1 MTGSMSRRSLI
12 VGAGATGM
20 LVAASGGPAN
30 AVSPGRRSSATATV
44 MVNGKVYTGTK
55 EHGHPEAVAIGAD
68 GRIQEVGTT
77 RQIRRRIGRGT
88 QVIDAQGGTIMSGIH
103 DGHMH
108 PLGAAAQSLNPSL
121 HNASMTVPELQ
132 AALQALLDASTSQE
146 PDGWLQITDWSPVGL
161 LPAGT
166 VANKSFLDALKTS
179 RPIYLQG
186 SDFHNS
192 FVNSRALALAGIDA
206 TTPSPSGGEIVRD
219 ASGEATGLLKDN
231 AQGLVRAVI
240 PEPTPEQL
248 EGAYAAMATFLLS
261 NGVTS
266 FMDAACGE
274 DSLQSYADL
283 IGRNLLPQQVTPAL
297 VIDPTMAPSDAA
309 EYLGDLRNRYG
320 RVPGMHVT
328 TAKVFL
334 DGVMEFPAQTAAL
347 LTPYLDADGRPTDNY
362 GDLYAPGPAFKKLM
376 IKLDRHGWQVHSHA
390 IGDRAVRVGLD
401 GYEAAAKANGRHD
414 RRHTIAHLQLV
425 HPKDYRRFA
434 ALGVIGS
441 MQLQWAVRNVF
452 TLDALE
458 PYIGAERFK
467 RLYPARSLVAAG
479 MRTAGGS
486 DWPVDPFRPF
496 NQIATAI
503 DRTSYQD
510 DPRALNA
517 GEGLTRD
524 QSLRMHTRGA
534 AFQLNDSS
542 SGIVA
547 PGKRADLI
555 ALDRDITKV
564 AVDDIRGTTVRHT
577 VVAGRVVY
585 SSDSS
590 DPLTKARPMAAAQ
603 AVSATMQG
611 RTGSTKSCCGRA
623 KH

>member
-20 LVAASGGPAN
+20 LVAANGGPAN
-30 AVSPGRRSSATATV
+30 AVSTGRRPSATATV
-44 MVNGKVYTGTK
+44 MLNGKVYTGGK
-55 EHGHPEAVAIGAD
+55 QQGHPEAVAIGAD

-77 RQIRRRIGRGT
+77 RQIRRRIGRNT
-88 QVIDAQGGTIMSGIH
+88 EVIDARGGTIMSGIH

-121 HNASMTVPELQ
+121 HNAPMTVPELQ
-132 AALQALLDASTSQE
+132 AALQALLDASTDRE
-146 PDGWLQITDWSPVGL
+146 PDGWLQITDWNPVGL

-166 VANKSFLDALKTS
+166 VANKSFLDALNTS

-192 FVNSRALALAGIDA
+192 FVNSRALALAGVDR
-206 TTPSPSGGEIVRD
+206 TTPDPAGGEIVRD

-231 AQGLVRAVI
+231 AQGVVRAVV
-240 PEPTPEQL
+240 PEPTAEQL
-248 EGAYAAMATFLLS
+248 EGAYAAMATFLLA

-274 DSLQSYADL
+274 DTLQSYADL
-283 IGRNLLPQQVTPAL
+283 IGRGLMPQQVTPAL
-297 VIDPTMAPSDAA
+297 VIDPTMAPSAAA
-309 EYLGDLRNRYG
+309 EYLGDLKSRYG
-320 RVPGMHVT
+320 QVPGMQVT
-328 TAKVFL
+328 TAKIFI

-347 LTPYLDADGRPTDNY
+347 LSPYLDADGRPTDNY
-362 GDLYAPGPAFKKLM
+362 GDLYASGPAFSKLM
-376 IKLDRHGWQVHSHA
+376 IELDRNGWQVHSHA

-401 GYEAAAKANGRHD
+401 GYEAAVKANGRHD
-414 RRHTIAHLQLV
+414 RRHTISHLQLV
-425 HPKDYRRFA
+425 HPSDYPRFA

-441 MQLQWAVRNVF
+441 MQLQWAIRNVF

-458 PYIGAERFK
+458 PYIGPERFK
-467 RLYPARSLVAAG
+467 RLYPARSLVNAG

-486 DWPVDPFRPF
+486 DWPVDAFHPF

-503 DRTSYQD
+503 DRTNPD
-510 DPRALNA
+510 DDSRALNA
-517 GEGLTRD
+517 AEGLTRD
-524 QSLRMHTRGA
+524 QSLRMHTSGA
-534 AFQLNDSS
+534 AFQLNDPS
-542 SGIVA
+542 SGVIA

-564 AVDDIRGTTVRHT
+564 AVDDIRGSTVRHT
-577 VVAGRVVY
+577 VVGGRIVY
-585 SSDSS
+585 SADSS
-590 DPLTKARPMAAAQ
+590 DARTKVQPMAAAQ
-603 AVSATMQG
+603 AVSATVQG
-611 RTGSTKSCCGRA
+611 RAGSTKSCCGRA